1 MKMALADQAPRIKSE
16 AQSYRQ
22 KHPGFVSR
30 SRRLLTQ
37 AQQELK
43 DEHGPGLVLSALD
56 KAMVDKLLRTQPR
69 KPLRS
74 GYSLFT
80 GEIIAMSNSRSSKEG
95 MRKASHNEAMIASCL
110 VPLSPCV
117 S

>member
-1 MKMALADQAPRIKSE
+1 MRELVHE
-16 AQSYRQ
+16 E
-22 KHPGFVSR
+22 
-30 SRRLLTQ
+30 RLLLHDK
-37 AQQELK
+37 ELSAYREAEAK
-43 DEHGPGLVLSALD
+43 CEVKAALKAKFKEPQDEIGPGLVLD
-56 KAMVDKLLRTQPR
+56 KALVDKLLRTQPR
-69 KPLRS
+69 KPPRS